1 MTNAGK
7 VIDLLVNKEA
17 FWVSNEE
24 KLDARNPPWLENSV
38 MVDVL
43 VVKDRSRLGMREPPT
58 DMLFDWLDTL
68 GLNNMDSA
76 DDGKNLW
83 RRLDLMV
90 WDAERWKNRKIIIY
104 FQQNAWI
111 LCISWLTLCLYCES
125 QNKYFDFSKTVWLLV
140 ISFDTHTCAICK
152 ILKLLRCFE
161 RITRWIVHWCSKAVR
176 NNLDRC
182 IGGHL

>member
-1 MTNAGK
+1 MTNAAK

-76 DDGKNLW
+76 DDGKNFW

-90 WDAERWKNRKIIIY
+90 WDAER
-104 FQQNAWI
+104 
-111 LCISWLTLCLYCES
+111 
-125 QNKYFDFSKTVWLLV
+125 
-140 ISFDTHTCAICK
+140 
-152 ILKLLRCFE
+152 
-161 RITRWIVHWCSKAVR
+161 
-176 NNLDRC
+176 
-182 IGGHL
+182 